1 MVVIFNVTCY
11 YKFMDKNQI
20 ISTTLLI
27 IACGFIGYAVISSLT
42 TDTLQNQSQTQNIN
56 LDQLDQQFTV
66 DPQSQN
72 LAQDK
77 TSQLNDNQ
85 KMQIKQLPKPKVEI
99 DTDSLYYAVL
109 DTTQGKIKIELN
121 AKLTPVT
128 ANNFVYLAQNK
139 FYDDTIFHRT
149 INGFMIQGGDPTGT
163 GAGGPGYKFDDE
175 PFTGEYTRGVV
186 AMANSGK
193 NTNGSQF
200 FIMHGDTPLQK
211 DYVIFG
217 KVIEGMDVVDKI
229 ATAPTLMS
237 QMGEQSK
244 PVNPV
249 KILSVEIITEKVN
262 AKDESTTESK
272 NDSLQDQSE
281 STDKT
286 E

>member
-1 MVVIFNVTCY
+1 MTKNDAVALTLFIIAIGVVAIGVFYSLTNPANDQVAQTDNQVLAVGDIANDPNLSGQPQ
-11 YKFMDKNQI
+11 DKNDQI
-20 ISTTLLI
+20 T
-27 IACGFIGYAVISSLT
+27 
-42 TDTLQNQSQTQNIN
+42 
-56 LDQLDQQFTV
+56 
-66 DPQSQN
+66 
-72 LAQDK
+72 
-77 TSQLNDNQ
+77 DNQ
-85 KMQIKQLPKPKVEI
+85 PMNTKQLPKPEMKI
-99 DTDSLYYAVL
+99 DADSLYYAVL
-109 DTTQGKIKIELN
+109 DTTLGKIKIELK
-121 AKLTPVT
+121 AKTTPIT

-139 FYDDTIFHRT
+139 FYDETIFHRT
-149 INGFMIQGGDPTGT
+149 IPGFMIQGGDPTGT

-175 PFTGEYTRGVV
+175 SFNGEYTRGVV

-229 ATAPTLMS
+229 ATAPAVMS

-249 KILSVEIITEKVN
+249 KITSVEIITEKDSPKIETPEVKTDETPDTDTT
-262 AKDESTTESK
+262 KDTTETP
-272 NDSLQDQSE
+272 
-281 STDKT
+281 TDTT